1 MDIDVVVLSR
11 LQFALTIMFH
21 YLFPPLTIGLGA
33 VLVFLEY
40 RWLRTDDPIYH
51 EAARYWTKMFGINFA
66 LGVATGIVMEFE
78 FGTNWAVYSRYVG
91 DVFGS
96 ALAAEGIFAFFLE
109 SGFLAVLL
117 FGWDKVS
124 RGFHFFATCM
134 VALGSIFSSVWIVVA
149 NSWQQTP
156 AGSHIV
162 GREINGHVFQ
172 RAEIVDFWALVFNPS
187 TVHRLVHVWLGAFI
201 LGAFFVMSISAW
213 YLLKGRHTEFA
224 RRSFTGGLLLGMLA
238 SLGQLVSGH
247 FNSEMVAREQPAKL
261 AAFEGHFHTGE
272 SGTPLYLFGWPDQE
286 RKTVKTGVAIPGL
299 LSFLVHRDF
308 QKPVIG
314 LDRLEA
320 DYGSP
325 PVWLSFQSYH
335 VMIGLGMLF
344 IGSTL
349 LAGWWRWQGTLFE
362 KRYLLWYFVF
372 AVGLAF
378 VANELGWVAAE
389 VGRQP
394 WIVYPTMDA
403 MGQISGGLRTSD
415 GVSEVVTSELVLG
428 SIIMFGLV
436 YAVLFALWVFLLDRA
451 ISQGPAAVEVVTG
464 RPAGDES
471 LSAITARAA
480 HRPNR
485 DGAQEEAI

>member
-1 MDIDVVVLSR
+1 
-11 LQFALTIMFH
+11 
-21 YLFPPLTIGLGA
+21 
-33 VLVFLEY
+33 
-40 RWLRTDDPIYH
+40 
-51 EAARYWTKMFGINFA
+51 
-66 LGVATGIVMEFE
+66 
-78 FGTNWAVYSRYVG
+78 
-91 DVFGS
+91 
-96 ALAAEGIFAFFLE
+96 
-109 SGFLAVLL
+109 
-117 FGWDKVS
+117 
-124 RGFHFFATCM
+124 
-134 VALGSIFSSVWIVVA
+134 
-149 NSWQQTP
+149 
-156 AGSHIV
+156 
-162 GREINGHVFQ
+162 
-172 RAEIVDFWALVFNPS
+172 
-187 TVHRLVHVWLGAFI
+187 
-201 LGAFFVMSISAW
+201 MSISAW
-213 YLLKGRHTEFA
+213 YLLKDRHTEFA

-261 AAFEGHFHTGE
+261 AAFEGHFHTGQR
-272 SGTPLYLFGWPDQE
+272 GTPLYLFGWPDQE
-286 RKTVKTGVAIPGL
+286 SKSVKAGVAIPGL

-320 DYGSP
+320 DFGSP

-362 KRYLLWYFVF
+362 KRLLWYFVF

-403 MGQISGGLRTSD
+403 TGQISGGLRTSD
-415 GVSEVVTSELVLG
+415 GVSEVVTSELVVG

-436 YAVLFALWVFLLDRA
+436 YALLFALWVFLLDRA
-451 ISQGPAAVEVVTG
+451 IAQGPAAVEVMTG
-464 RPAGDES
+464 RPTGDEA